1 MTRRAKIILTGA
13 GVGGVIC
20 ACAMIFFF
28 VLPRLIETR
37 MNRVIGVTDIATQ
50 TAVDLHKRLQIADL
64 HADTLLWGRDLL
76 DRSTRGQVDIP
87 RLIDGNV
94 AVQVFAVV
102 SKSPRG
108 LNIEKNSAETDNV
121 TLLALAQRWPWRT
134 LFSLKERALYQAAR
148 LHEAAARSNGKLVV
162 IKSRADLKAFLERRR
177 SDPKIVGAL
186 LASEG
191 AQVLEGDPANVDV
204 LFEAGYRM
212 MAPTHFFDTELGGS
226 AHGIEKGGL
235 TAAGADMVR
244 RMEARSMII
253 DLAHA
258 STKTIDDILAIATRP
273 VVVSHTGVKG
283 TCDNIRNLSDDQL
296 RRIAA
301 KGGLIGIGFWD
312 KAVCDPTPTGIA
324 KAQIYAANIA
334 GDDHVAL
341 GSDFDGAVEM
351 PFDATGLV
359 SVTDAL
365 LKNGAQPERIAK
377 LMGENQI
384 RFLLENLP

>member
-1 MTRRAKIILTGA
+1 MTRRKKIILTG
-13 GVGGVIC
+13 GGVIG
-20 ACAMIFFF
+20 ACALIFFF
-28 VLPRLIETR
+28 VLPRLVETR
-37 MNRVIGVTDIATQ
+37 MNRVIGVADVATQ
-50 TAVDLHKRLQIADL
+50 TAVDLHKRLQITDL

-162 IKSRADLKAFLERRR
+162 IKSRADLKSFLERRR

-244 RMEARSMII
+244 RMEAKSMII

-258 STKTIDDILAIATRP
+258 STRTIDDILAIATRP

-301 KGGLIGIGFWD
+301 MGGLIGIGFWD
-312 KAVCDPTPTGIA
+312 KAVCDPTPASIA

-365 LKNGAQPERIAK
+365 LKNGVQPERIAK

>member
-1 MTRRAKIILTGA
+1 
-13 GVGGVIC
+13 
-20 ACAMIFFF
+20 
-28 VLPRLIETR
+28 
-37 MNRVIGVTDIATQ
+37 MNRVIGVTDVATQ
-50 TAVDLHKRLQIADL
+50 TAVDLHKRLLIADL

-108 LNIEKNSAETDNV
+108 LNIEKNSAETDDV
-121 TLLALAQRWPWRT
+121 TLLALAQCWPWRT

-177 SDPKIVGAL
+177 SDPKIVGVL

-191 AQVLEGDPANVDV
+191 AQVLEGDPTNVDV

-212 MAPTHFFDTELGGS
+212 MAPTHFFDTEFGGS

-244 RMEARSMII
+244 RMEAKSMII

-258 STKTIDDILAIATRP
+258 STKTIDDILVIATRP

-301 KGGLIGIGFWD
+301 MGGLIGIGFWD

-359 SVTDAL
+359 SITDAL
-365 LKNGAQPERIAK
+365 LKNGAHPERIAK

>member
-20 ACAMIFFF
+20 ACALIFFF

-37 MNRVIGVTDIATQ
+37 MNRVIGVTDVATQ

-212 MAPTHFFDTELGGS
+212 MAPTHFFDTELSGS

>member
-13 GVGGVIC
+13 GVGGVIS

-37 MNRVIGVTDIATQ
+37 MNRVIGVTDVATQ

>member
-1 MTRRAKIILTGA
+1 MTRRKKIILTGA
-13 GVGGVIC
+13 GVGGVIG
-20 ACAMIFFF
+20 ACALIFFF
-28 VLPRLIETR
+28 VLPRLVETR
-37 MNRVIGVTDIATQ
+37 MNRVIGVADVATQ

-162 IKSRADLKAFLERRR
+162 IKSRADLKSFLERRR

-212 MAPTHFFDTELGGS
+212 MAPTHFFDTGLGGS

-244 RMEARSMII
+244 RMEAKSMII

-296 RRIAA
+296 KRIAGM
-301 KGGLIGIGFWD
+301 GGLIGIGFWD
-312 KAVCDPTPTGIA
+312 KAVCDPTPAGIA

-365 LKNGAQPERIAK
+365 LKNGVQPERIAK

>member
-37 MNRVIGVTDIATQ
+37 MNRVIGVTDVATQ

-191 AQVLEGDPANVDV
+191 AQVLEGDLANVDV

>member
-1 MTRRAKIILTGA
+1 MTRRKKIILTGA
-13 GVGGVIC
+13 GVGGVIG
-20 ACAMIFFF
+20 ACALIFFF
-28 VLPRLIETR
+28 VLPRLVEAR
-37 MNRVIGVTDIATQ
+37 MNRVIGVADVATQ

-162 IKSRADLKAFLERRR
+162 IKSRADLKSFLERRR

-244 RMEARSMII
+244 RMEEKSMII

-258 STKTIDDILAIATRP
+258 STRTIDDILAIATRP

-301 KGGLIGIGFWD
+301 IGGLIGIGFWD
-312 KAVCDPTPTGIA
+312 KAVCDPTPAGIA

>member
-1 MTRRAKIILTGA
+1 MTRRKKIILTG
-13 GVGGVIC
+13 GGVIG
-20 ACAMIFFF
+20 ACALIFFF
-28 VLPRLIETR
+28 VLPRLVETR
-37 MNRVIGVTDIATQ
+37 MNRVIGAADVATQ

-162 IKSRADLKAFLERRR
+162 IKSRADLKSFLERRR

-244 RMEARSMII
+244 RMEAKSMII

-258 STKTIDDILAIATRP
+258 STRTIDDILAIATRP

-301 KGGLIGIGFWD
+301 MGGLIGIGFWD
-312 KAVCDPTPTGIA
+312 KAVCDPTPASIA

-365 LKNGAQPERIAK
+365 LKNGVQPERIAK

>member
-13 GVGGVIC
+13 GVGGVIS

-37 MNRVIGVTDIATQ
+37 MNRVIGVTDVATQ

-148 LHEAAARSNGKLVV
+148 LHEAASRSNGKLVV

-226 AHGIEKGGL
+226 AHGIEKDGL

>member
-1 MTRRAKIILTGA
+1 MTRRKKIILTG
-13 GVGGVIC
+13 GGVIG
-20 ACAMIFFF
+20 ACALIFFF
-28 VLPRLIETR
+28 VLPRLVETR
-37 MNRVIGVTDIATQ
+37 MNRVIGVADVATQ

-162 IKSRADLKAFLERRR
+162 IKSRADLKSFLERRR

-244 RMEARSMII
+244 RMEAKSMII

-258 STKTIDDILAIATRP
+258 STRTIDDILAIATRP

-301 KGGLIGIGFWD
+301 MGGLIGIGFWD
-312 KAVCDPTPTGIA
+312 KAVCDPTPASIA

-365 LKNGAQPERIAK
+365 LKNGVQPERIAK

>member
-20 ACAMIFFF
+20 ACALIFFF

-37 MNRVIGVTDIATQ
+37 MNRVIGVTDVATQ

>member
-37 MNRVIGVTDIATQ
+37 MNRVIGVTDVATQ

-365 LKNGAQPERIAK
+365 LKNSAQPERIAK

>member
-13 GVGGVIC
+13 GVGGVIS

-37 MNRVIGVTDIATQ
+37 MNRVIGVTDVATQ

-148 LHEAAARSNGKLVV
+148 LHEAASRSNGKLVV

-226 AHGIEKGGL
+226 AHGIEKDGL

-273 VVVSHTGVKG
+273 VVVSHTGAKG

>member
-1 MTRRAKIILTGA
+1 MTRRKKIILTGA
-13 GVGGVIC
+13 GVGGVIG
-20 ACAMIFFF
+20 ACALIFFF
-28 VLPRLIETR
+28 VLPRLVETR
-37 MNRVIGVTDIATQ
+37 MNRVIGVADVATQ

-162 IKSRADLKAFLERRR
+162 IKSRADLKSFLERRR

-244 RMEARSMII
+244 RMEAKSMII

-258 STKTIDDILAIATRP
+258 STRTIDDILAIATRP

-301 KGGLIGIGFWD
+301 MGGLIGIGFWD
-312 KAVCDPTPTGIA
+312 KAVCDPTPVGIA